1 MEIVRNMKERW
12 KNTSRNKRLV
22 IGIICCLLVIAITIT
37 GIMFSKWKSTAA
49 EAANPSEG
57 NTAIENNTTDDES
70 SQSNPFGDGNETT
83 LPSDTPTTDPQE
95 ETTAPTEQDTED
107 GNSNENTEPTEHVH
121 NWGSWKTVVKATTT
135 SEGKEER
142 TCSSCGAK
150 ESRKIDKLKDNGNS
164 GTTTPTNPPET
175 KPTNPPVNQNWH
187 TDPGT
192 RPYEYQEVFSDLA
205 FPECGIYEHCDRYGN
220 VWYDRS
226 PSSSGYGKNIYKSSM
241 YPSDLHYYGN
251 GVWSNWGAYWSEDGS
266 RQGGTFN
273 TLMGAVE
280 FSDLGSGSYVSPYG
294 PNEPMTHYITSC
306 GNMLAA
312 YSMGYEGKDYTD
324 EELAEIF
331 AELCAGFGV
340 SVEDAI
346 GYRDNP
352 TTHVFP
358 GMN

>member
-37 GIMFSKWKSTAA
+37 GIMFSKWRSTAA

-57 NTAIENNTTDDES
+57 NTAIENNTTDDE
-70 SQSNPFGDGNETT
+70 TA
-83 LPSDTPTTDPQE
+83 PQV
-95 ETTAPTEQDTED
+95 ETTASTEQETEA
-107 GNSNENTEPTEHVH
+107 TTEHVH
-121 NWGSWKTVVKATTT
+121 DWGAWETVVNATTT

-142 TCSSCGAK
+142 VCSSCGEK
-150 ESRKIDKLKDNGNS
+150 ETRKIDKLKEDS
-164 GTTTPTNPPET
+164 TSQTTPTATNPSTTNPPATEPTNPPAT
-175 KPTNPPVNQNWH
+175 QTWH
-187 TDPGT
+187 TAPGT

-266 RQGGTFN
+266 RQGGAFN

-312 YSMGYEGKDYTD
+312 YSMGYEDKGYTE
-324 EELAEIF
+324 EELTKIF

-340 SVEDAI
+340 TVEDAI

>member
-12 KNTSRNKRLV
+12 KSTSRNKRLV
-22 IGIICCLLVIAITIT
+22 IGIICCLLVIAIAIA
-37 GIMFSKWKSTAA
+37 GVMFNKWKSTDA
-49 EAANPSEG
+49 EASTPSQG
-57 NTAIENNTTDDES
+57 SAAVENNITGDE
-70 SQSNPFGDGNETT
+70 TA
-83 LPSDTPTTDPQE
+83 PQE

>member
-22 IGIICCLLVIAITIT
+22 IGIICCLLVIAIAIS
-37 GIMFSKWKSTAA
+37 GVMFTKWKSTDA
-49 EAANPSEG
+49 EAATPSQG
-57 NTAIENNTTDDES
+57 SAAVENNITGDE
-70 SQSNPFGDGNETT
+70 TA
-83 LPSDTPTTDPQE
+83 PQE

-121 NWGSWKTVVKATTT
+121 NWGSWKTVVKETTT

-164 GTTTPTNPPET
+164 VTTTPTNPPET

-226 PSSSGYGKNIYKSSM
+226 PSSNGYGKNIYRSPM
-241 YPSDLHYYGN
+241 YLVDLRYYGN
-251 GVWSNWGAYWSEDGS
+251 GIWSSWGAYWSEDGS

-273 TLMGAVE
+273 IYYGPVE
-280 FSDLGSGSYVSPYG
+280 FSDLGSGKPVNPYG
-294 PNEPMTHYITSC
+294 PSEPMTHYIISC

-340 SVEDAI
+340 TVEDAI

>member
-22 IGIICCLLVIAITIT
+22 IGIICCLLVIAIAIS
-37 GIMFSKWKSTAA
+37 GVMFTKWKSTDA
-49 EAANPSEG
+49 EAATPSQG
-57 NTAIENNTTDDES
+57 SAAVENNITGDE
-70 SQSNPFGDGNETT
+70 TA
-83 LPSDTPTTDPQE
+83 PQE

-107 GNSNENTEPTEHVH
+107 GNSNENTESTEHVH

-187 TDPGT
+187 TAPGT

-226 PSSSGYGKNIYKSSM
+226 PSSSGYGKNIYHSSM

-251 GVWSNWGAYWSEDGS
+251 GIWSNYGAYWSEDGS
-266 RQGGTFN
+266 RQGGNFVTY
-273 TLMGAVE
+273 MGAVT
-280 FSDLGSGSYVSPYG
+280 FPDIGSGTYVAPYG
-294 PNEPMTHYITSC
+294 PVEHFTHYLVSC
-306 GNMLAA
+306 GNMLYA
-312 YSMGYEGKDYTD
+312 YSVAVDGRDYTE
-324 EELAEIF
+324 EELASIF
-331 AELCAGFGV
+331 AETAAAFGV